1 MICKVFGDDNE
12 TGAGEFSKVSVLR
25 KSSECCVT
33 ILSSDDHPTFLH
45 SMFLL
50 IVWDELRRKN
60 RLLKIVRATKNK
72 APVQDT
78 RHLCGLTTLH
88 QNTLGPRRQRASHL
102 PARLH

>member
-50 IVWDELRRKN
+50 IV
-60 RLLKIVRATKNK
+60 
-72 APVQDT
+72 
-78 RHLCGLTTLH
+78 
-88 QNTLGPRRQRASHL
+88 
-102 PARLH
+102 